1 MTRVKR
7 GKIAHK
13 RRKRV
18 LKQTKGYKWRRSKTY
33 RAAKEALM
41 HALSYAYRDRRRKKR
56 EFRRLWQIRINAAL
70 KEHARQSASQ
80 GPVAAGQGEA
90 TAWHGFSYSKFI
102 AGLKKAKIELDR
114 KMLAD
119 LAINKPEIFKEI
131 AEKAKKH
138 S

>member
-41 HALSYAYRDRRRKKR
+41 HALSHAYSARRRKKR
-56 EFRRLWQIRINAAL
+56 EMRRLWQIQINAAL
-70 KEHARQSASQ
+70 KE
-80 GPVAAGQGEA
+80 
-90 TAWHGFSYSKFI
+90 HGFSYSKFI
-102 AGLKKAKIELDR
+102 GGLKKAKIELDR
-114 KMLAD
+114 KVLAD
-119 LAINKPEIFKEI
+119 LAANEPKVFEEIVGKV
-131 AEKAKKH
+131 KKH

>member
-70 KEHARQSASQ
+70 KEH
-80 GPVAAGQGEA
+80 
-90 TAWHGFSYSKFI
+90 GFSYSKFI

-138 S
+138 Q